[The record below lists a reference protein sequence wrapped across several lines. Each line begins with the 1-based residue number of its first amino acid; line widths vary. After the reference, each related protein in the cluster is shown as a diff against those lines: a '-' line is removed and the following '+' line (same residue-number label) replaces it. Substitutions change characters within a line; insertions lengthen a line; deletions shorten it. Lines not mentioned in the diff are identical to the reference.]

1 MKKNLLAIFVG
12 IIALMG
18 FALTSCSS
26 EADTKVKNFVE
37 VLNSD
42 NFKSQVVATGILTDS
57 KASVEGDYV
66 LLVYKVVP
74 GLNFKD
80 ASDQMIVG
88 NKAELVENL
97 KASMSKDADLKDGF
111 EGMKEKNMK
120 LRMQLEDV
128 AGNSIHLDI
137 SPDEVL

>member
-1 MKKNLLAIFVG
+1 
-12 IIALMG
+12 
-18 FALTSCSS
+18 
-26 EADTKVKNFVE
+26 
-37 VLNSD
+37 
-42 NFKSQVVATGILTDS
+42 
-57 KASVEGDYV
+57 
-66 LLVYKVVP
+66 
-74 GLNFKD
+74 
-80 ASDQMIVG
+80 MIVG